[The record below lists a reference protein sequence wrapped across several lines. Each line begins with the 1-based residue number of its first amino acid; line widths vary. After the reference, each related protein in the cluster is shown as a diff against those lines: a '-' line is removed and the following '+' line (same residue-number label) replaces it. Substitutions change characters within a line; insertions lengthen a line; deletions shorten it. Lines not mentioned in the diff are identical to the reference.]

1 MAKAILL
8 ALDEPIDPGLLRT
21 RGLAF
26 SVEACAT
33 AYLSLFNELLR
44 ASAANGGRHRSSSVA

>member
-8 ALDEPIDPGLLRT
+8 ALDEPIDPGLLRS

-26 SVEACAT
+26 STQACAS
-33 AYLSLFNELLR
+33 AYLTLFDGLAGYSPAER
-44 ASAANGGRHRSSSVA
+44 GPSHA